1 MTNEELDEARVKE
14 GWRIVQD
21 RPPTHVIFFGEVAR
35 EVARLAR
42 EGWTP
47 PEPVS
52 DDVLAAR
59 ALLKTQL
66 SEVLHGEV
74 DAGEFD
80 HVPEVA
86 AYLAG
91 CTRGREEAKGLQ
103 PCPFCGNAGYSQK
116 LAEYNSFMAGCSDVD
131 CIAHTVAFDFVSE
144 ETAISAWNTRVITG

>member
-21 RPPTHVIFFGEVAR
+21 RPPTHVFFFGEVGR
-35 EVARLAR
+35 VVARLAR

-47 PEPVS
+47 AEDIS
-52 DDVLAAR
+52 DDLLAAR
-59 ALLKTQL
+59 AHAKA
-66 SEVLHGEV
+66 SGWAASAV
-74 DAGEFD
+74 DAGSCD
-80 HVPEVA
+80 NTDEVVSF
-86 AYLAG
+86 LAG

-131 CIAHTVAFDFVSE
+131 CIAHTVAYDFVSE

>member
-21 RPPTHVIFFGEVAR
+21 RPPTHVFFFGEVGR
-35 EVARLAR
+35 VVARLAR

-91 CTRGREEAKGLQ
+91 CTRGREEAKGLVEALEGFVRVAKEQ
-103 PCPFCGNAGYSQK
+103 GLNLGPLIADGEAA
-116 LAEYNSFMAGCSDVD
+116 LA
-131 CIAHTVAFDFVSE
+131 
-144 ETAISAWNTRVITG
+144 SAKRGG

>member
-21 RPPTHVIFFGEVAR
+21 RPPTHVFFFGEVAR
-35 EVARLAR
+35 VVARLAR

-52 DDVLAAR
+52 DDVLAMRAWLKDNTAHIGPYVDGGAADGVSQAR
-59 ALLKTQL
+59 
-66 SEVLHGEV
+66 
-74 DAGEFD
+74 
-80 HVPEVA
+80 

-91 CTRGREEAKGLQ
+91 CTRAREEAKGLQ

-131 CIAHTVAFDFVSE
+131 CIAHTVAYDFVSE

>member
-21 RPPTHVIFFGEVAR
+21 RPPTHVFFFGEVGR
-35 EVARLAR
+35 VVARLAR

-74 DAGEFD
+74 LLPVVREGLVEGGVLLDGDIIGLAHPDGLLL
-80 HVPEVA
+80 VEVA
-86 AYLAG
+86 
-91 CTRGREEAKGLQ
+91 
-103 PCPFCGNAGYSQK
+103 P
-116 LAEYNSFMAGCSDVD
+116 
-131 CIAHTVAFDFVSE
+131 
-144 ETAISAWNTRVITG
+144 